1 MCHITPFLSNR
12 SYSAGDSETMSEGSF
27 SSPSG
32 GLDFSGGSG
41 ASGGDFQQ
49 QIQVQQQSA
58 QLMSQMHH
66 LNDTCW
72 DICITGSFSSA
83 LSGREE
89 TCITNCVDRYSI
101 VQYST
106 VLNYQLRG

>member
-1 MCHITPFLSNR
+1 MCLIIPLLHNR

-89 TCITNCVDRYSI
+89 TCITNCVDRYSK
-101 VQYST
+101 V
-106 VLNYQLRG
+106 